1 MLAAT
6 VDCSLVITYAEAGQR
21 DLARAELNRFAADD
35 FMGVPR
41 NPMWLMNMTSLADG
55 CIAVGDVASA
65 GRLYPHLAPF
75 ALYNIVVV
83 PVWVGAP
90 VAHYMGGLAAL
101 LGDVVAARRHYE
113 DALVLEAR
121 TGTRQWGARTQ
132 LAYAR
137 LLRASGRPADAA
149 RADELIASARAIATD
164 LGLAPVMAL
173 VEAMDGSLVGRR
185 DASRVCRFQRDGEEW
200 HLEFAGR
207 AAMVRHRV
215 GMEYL
220 RHLLGRPGDPVPV
233 LELASA
239 RGRAVLVERGGGSP
253 IDRRALAEVQRRIAE
268 IRAEVD
274 ACEARGAVPSEAL
287 RAELAECRD
296 YLADTGGGILSAVDR
311 ARPSVTKAIDR
322 AITAVTEAHPVLGH
336 HLRRHVET
344 GRTCVY
350 VPDVANPVH
359 FVF

>member
-1 MLAAT
+1 
-6 VDCSLVITYAEAGQR
+6 
-21 DLARAELNRFAADD
+21 
-35 FMGVPR
+35 
-41 NPMWLMNMTSLADG
+41 MWLMNMTSLADG
-55 CIAVGDVASA
+55 CIAVGDVEAA
-65 GRLYPHLAPF
+65 ARLYPQLAPF
-75 ALYNIVVV
+75 ARYNIVVV

-137 LLRASGRPADAA
+137 LLRASGRPDDAA
-149 RADELIASARAIATD
+149 RADELVASARTIAGD
-164 LGLAPVMAL
+164 LGLAPVLAL
-173 VEAMDGSLVGRR
+173 VGAIDQPES
-185 DASRVCRFQRDGEEW
+185 SRAATARTCRFERDGEEW
-200 HLEFAGR
+200 RLEFAGR
-207 AAMVRHRV
+207 AATIRHRV

-239 RGRAVLVERGGGSP
+239 RGRGVLVEQGGGPS
-253 IDRRALAEVQRRIAE
+253 IDRRALSEVQSRIAE
-268 IRAEVD
+268 IEAEVD

-287 RAELAECRD
+287 RAELAECRE

-322 AITAVTEAHPVLGH
+322 AITAITDAHPVLGH

-350 VPDVANPVH
+350 VPDVANPVR
-359 FVF
+359 FVFSR